1 MRKVSLLAAIAVIS
15 LAGGTAAAGSLAGGT
30 AAAGEKPLKA
40 AKEKKICKG
49 EANSN
54 SRIAKT
60 RVCRTAAEWA
70 EHSDREASEN
80 SDKPR
85 GRRSGS

>member
-15 LAGGTAAAGSLAGGT
+15 LAGGTAAAGGN
-30 AAAGEKPLKA
+30 AAAGEKPAKA
-40 AKEKKICKG
+40 PKEKKICKG
-49 EANSN
+49 EVNSN
-54 SRIAKT
+54 SRIAKI

-70 EHSDREASEN
+70 EQSDRNASEN

-85 GRRSGS
+85 GRRSGG

>member
-1 MRKVSLLAAIAVIS
+1 MRKVSLLTAIAVVS
-15 LAGGTAAAGSLAGGT
+15 LAGGTAV
-30 AAAGEKPLKA
+30 AGEATVKA
-40 AKEKKICKG
+40 PKEKKICKG
-49 EANSN
+49 EVNSN

-70 EHSDREASEN
+70 EQSDRNASEN

-85 GRRSGS
+85 GRRTGG

>member
-1 MRKVSLLAAIAVIS
+1 MRKVSLLAAMAVIA
-15 LAGGTAAAGSLAGGT
+15 LAGGTAAAT
-30 AAAGEKPLKA
+30 GEKPVKA
-40 AKEKKICKG
+40 PKEKKICKG
-49 EANSN
+49 EVNSN

-60 RVCRTAAEWA
+60 RVCRTASEWA
-70 EHSDREASEN
+70 EHSEREASEN